1 MPETLRLATARRIA
15 LAAQGFADKPP
26 GAAADRRHIA
36 RVFDRVGV
44 VQIDS
49 VNVLARSHYL
59 PKFARLGPYPRETLE
74 TMAYRGRRRLFE
86 YWAHEASLLP
96 VVLQPLM
103 RWRMDQAR
111 AGEGIYG
118 QLATY
123 GREERA
129 YIDSVLDEVRNRGG
143 LSAGDLSDGGKS
155 SGGWWGWSRGKMALE
170 WLFWAG
176 LVTTA
181 DRRGFERVYDLPE
194 RVLPADILATP
205 TPPMDEAQRAL
216 IRIAA
221 RAMGVATETDL
232 RDYFRLPTRDSK
244 LRVAELVENGELI
257 PVSVE
262 GWRQPAYL
270 APDARRPRRV
280 EACALLSPFD
290 SLVWFRER
298 TERLF
303 DFHYRLEIYTPAEK
317 RRYGYYVLPFL
328 LNESLVGRVD
338 LKADRTAGCLRA
350 LAVHLEPGVAADSIA
365 QPLVMQL
372 ERLAA
377 WLGLS
382 DVQIARSERWAAAA
396 NP

>member
-26 GAAADRRHIA
+26 GTAADRRHIA

-205 TPPMDEAQRAL
+205 TPPMNEAQRAL

-232 RDYFRLPTRDSK
+232 RDYFRLPARDSK

-270 APDARRPRRV
+270 APDARRPRRI

>member
-129 YIDSVLDEVRNRGG
+129 YIDSVLDEVHNRGG

-205 TPPMDEAQRAL
+205 TPPMNEAQRAL

-232 RDYFRLPTRDSK
+232 RDYFRLPARDSK

-270 APDARRPRRV
+270 APDARRPRRI